1 MEEVV
6 VEAFACLGA
15 FALFLRVSGFFAGG
29 EPFVGNFV
37 GATGAPVALARVG
50 GTTIVGSAKVRCDG
64 EKSKFWPILGCAVTG
79 TRHVSLRSV
88 RTATRSITCTSR
100 AP

>member
-1 MEEVV
+1 VEEVV

-37 GATGAPVALARVG
+37 GATGAPVALAREG
-50 GTTIVGSAKVRCDG
+50 GTTIVGSAKAQMRRKIG
-64 EKSKFWPILGCAVTG
+64 
-79 TRHVSLRSV
+79 SLADLWVAPSTAPSHTNRSGGWL
-88 RTATRSITCTSR
+88 A
-100 AP
+100 